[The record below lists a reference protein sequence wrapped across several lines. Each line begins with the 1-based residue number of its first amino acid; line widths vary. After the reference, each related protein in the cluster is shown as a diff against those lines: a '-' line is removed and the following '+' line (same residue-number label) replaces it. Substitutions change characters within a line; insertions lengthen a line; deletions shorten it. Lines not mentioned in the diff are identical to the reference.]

1 MTSESID
8 FNEVLTVLEEK
19 RSALDTL
26 IANLKAVM
34 SVGALGLPGNNE
46 ALFQNEVP
54 SGGTVNL
61 PIGAFLNKSTPAAV
75 TLYLSAVKK
84 KQTASEIAIGLK
96 NGGFESTSKNF
107 ETILTTALYRL
118 RRAEKVLKFP
128 DGWALAGFYPDHIRA
143 SVSQPKMQKKLKR
156 KKRKKRAEARRTT
169 ISGDSPLQTTEV

>member
-8 FNEVLTVLEEK
+8 FNEVLTILEEK

-46 ALFQNEVP
+46 AFFQNEVP
-54 SGGTVNL
+54 SGGPVNL
-61 PIGAFLNKSTPAAV
+61 PTGAFLNKSTPAAV

-84 KQTASEIAIGLK
+84 KQTASEIAMGLK

-107 ETILTTALYRL
+107 EPTIKTALYRL
-118 RRAEKVLKFP
+118 RKVEKVLRFP
-128 DGWALAGFYPDHIRA
+128 DGWALAEFYPDHIRA
-143 SVSQPKMQKKLKR
+143 SQLKMQKKLKR
-156 KKRKKRAEARRTT
+156 KKPQET
-169 ISGDSPLQTTEV
+169 G